1 MAVTQLY
8 KSYGLDANTFVEVQ
22 VDPPESPNGDVK
34 NGSDS
39 TDVQTFVPTDRVQNL
54 TKDVFPL
61 DITHHNSPV
70 QTSTLATREDPKSSQ
85 TSKKSATPDLTDVQN
100 FIPTDCVLNLTEDVL
115 PLDITHH
122 NSPVQTKTPARKHP
136 KSSQTSKKSATPAT
150 PFALRRPKRSRKP
163 RYIYSPSKY

>member
-39 TDVQTFVPTDRVQNL
+39 TDVQTFVPTDRVQ
-54 TKDVFPL
+54 
-61 DITHHNSPV
+61 
-70 QTSTLATREDPKSSQ
+70 
-85 TSKKSATPDLTDVQN
+85 
-100 FIPTDCVLNLTEDVL
+100 NLTEDVL